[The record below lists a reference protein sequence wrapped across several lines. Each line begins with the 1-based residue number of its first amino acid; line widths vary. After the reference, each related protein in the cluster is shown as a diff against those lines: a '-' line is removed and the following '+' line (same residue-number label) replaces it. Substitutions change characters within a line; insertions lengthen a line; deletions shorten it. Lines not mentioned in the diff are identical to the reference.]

1 MTSFIPG
8 RIWIVWLVLV
18 VATLFSWWTAA
29 GRPFD
34 SSTAQ
39 LGGAIAVAIGFGKT
53 WLIGRHFMDL
63 RDARSAVRRVF
74 DAWTVLVGGSVVALV
89 LL

>member
-1 MTSFIPG
+1 MTSFISG
-8 RIWIVWLVLV
+8 RIWIVWLALV

-29 GRPFD
+29 GLPFD
-34 SSTAQ
+34 TSAAQ

-63 RDARSAVRRVF
+63 RDARSMVRRVF
-74 DAWTVLVGGSVVALV
+74 DAWTVLIGGSVVALV

>member
-29 GRPFD
+29 GHPFD
-34 SSTAQ
+34 TSAAQ
-39 LGGAIAVAIGFGKT
+39 LGGVIAVAIGFGKT

-63 RDARSAVRRVF
+63 RDASCVLRRAF